1 MYELSK
7 KNIIQNKFDFNRVY
21 CAGHSYSNHS
31 LIIHVI
37 RSSADIKGRV
47 GFAVGKKLGNA
58 VVRNRIKRLLR
69 EAYRLCQHDIDQNV
83 SIIVI
88 ARKTL
93 INAKSYVVTKDF
105 KNLCGKAKILKRG
118 KNA

>member
-21 CAGHSYSNHS
+21 CDGHSYANHS
-31 LIIHVI
+31 LVIHVMK
-37 RSSADIKGRV
+37 STNIKGKV

-69 EAYRLCQHDIDQNV
+69 EAYILCQHDIDQNV
-83 SIIVI
+83 SVIVI

-93 INAKSYVVTKDF
+93 INAKSYVVIKDF
-105 KNLCGKAKILKRG
+105 KNLCNKAKILKRG
-118 KNA
+118 KSV

>member
-7 KNIIQNKFDFNRVY
+7 KNIIRNKIDFNKVY
-21 CAGHSYSNHS
+21 CNGHSYANYS
-31 LIIHVI
+31 LVIHVI
-37 RSSADIKGRV
+37 KSTDIKGKV

-69 EAYRLCQHDIDQNV
+69 EAYRLCQHDIVQNV

-105 KNLCGKAKILKRG
+105 KNLCCKAKILKRG
-118 KNA
+118 KSG